1 MHQFVVE
8 FKSLSSHDKLDVIK
22 IKAGDIVISHRFSRV
37 GESCQLTGSNP
48 VQTCLRNLVRQCLCQ
63 YRCRW
68 NFARLYS
75 VIWTF
80 DLRRRRIVNV
90 TQGHSIFCA
99 KFGGL
104 FDLLWSHRT
113 ALVPISES
121 VKLGLWN
128 SIKQGAPWSWKVIE
142 FRKTIFQA
150 WKVWKIAKV
159 MENDDNFM
167 EFLLLQWAIL

>member
-22 IKAGDIVISHRFSRV
+22 IKAGDVVISHRFSRV

-48 VQTCLRNLVRQCLCQ
+48 VQTCLRSLVRQCLRQ

-90 TQGHSIFCA
+90 TQGHLLRQVRWIIWSAVELPYGVGAYLRISEIGPV
-99 KFGGL
+99 KFYQTGCPL
-104 FDLLWSHRT
+104 VMESHR
-113 ALVPISES
+113 I
-121 VKLGLWN
+121 
-128 SIKQGAPWSWKVIE
+128 
-142 FRKTIFQA
+142 
-150 WKVWKIAKV
+150 
-159 MENDDNFM
+159 
-167 EFLLLQWAIL
+167 